1 MSGKHLFIVSFFV
14 ISNVFSQTQGVS
26 YTAVG
31 KGVATTFVNDY
42 QCLGIN
48 TSALGWGPQY
58 SNKRFSVGTTE
69 FGMGIYSD
77 SMNVEKLRSLFG
89 SVRDQVTGKNVDSS
103 SWLQQRQYAADYLNA
118 GVSIFANFNWGGFSF
133 QTKRFGGIAFSV
145 NENYQWFSRMN
156 STLTDILFKGKLSS
170 YFNTLTIQDTSGN
183 IQYIDNREGISQ
195 DTLDM
200 VIEGN
205 ITTSLPLSTIS
216 SGSQI
221 RLQWNRYYNI
231 GYGRKVFGKDSLFE
245 LFAGVGGRYIQSM
258 AMFDMESDG
267 TPGGFRVYSSI
278 SPNFNI
284 NYDSLVASLNP
295 SNFTEKGKALPASVG
310 SGYGVDLSL
319 SAILFGRLKLA
330 AAVNNIGQVTYK
342 RNVYRVQDTL
352 VASLQINGLNEYNVT
367 KAVDKFIQDGGI
379 FKLEGQEEHT
389 VVNASNFRFGASY
402 DLGKIAS
409 VGVDFVAPF
418 NNSIPG
424 SLANAV
430 ISLGGE
436 VRPFKW
442 LAVSAGYF
450 GGGIYRNNIP
460 VGINFSFKEGTY
472 EFGASSYD
480 ALSFFLK
487 SSNSISG
494 AFGFARVH
502 F

>member
-1 MSGKHLFIVSFFV
+1 MLRKLLFVLSIFTLSY
-14 ISNVFSQTQGVS
+14 SFSQTQGVS
-26 YTAVG
+26 YSAVG

-58 SNKRFSVGTTE
+58 SNKRFSVGSTE

-89 SVRDQVTGKNVDSS
+89 TVRDQVSGKDVDSAT
-103 SWLQQRQYAADYLNA
+103 WLQQRQFAADYLNS
-118 GVSIFANFNWGGFSF
+118 GVSIFANFNWGGFAF

-156 STLTDILFKGKLSS
+156 SSLTDILFKGKLSS
-170 YFNTLTIQDTSGN
+170 YFDSLSITDASGN
-183 IQYIDNREGISQ
+183 TTNIANS
-195 DTLDM
+195 DTLSQETLDR
-200 VIEGN
+200 VIEGK
-205 ITTSLPLSTIS
+205 ISVPLNLSQIS
-216 SGSQI
+216 NGSQI

-231 GYGRKVFGKDSLFE
+231 GYGRKIFGKDSLFE

-284 NYDSLVASLNP
+284 NYDSIVASLNP
-295 SNFTEKGKALPASVG
+295 SNFTEKGKVLPTSVG

-342 RNVYRVQDTL
+342 RNVYSVKDTL
-352 VASLQINGLNEYNVT
+352 VGSLQINGLNEYNVT
-367 KAVDKFIQDGGI
+367 KAVDKFIQEGGI

-409 VGVDFVAPF
+409 LGFDFVAPF
-418 NNSIPG
+418 NNTIPG

-430 ISLGGE
+430 ISVGGE

-442 LAVSAGYF
+442 LALSAGYF

-460 VGINFSFKEGTY
+460 VGINFSFKDGTY